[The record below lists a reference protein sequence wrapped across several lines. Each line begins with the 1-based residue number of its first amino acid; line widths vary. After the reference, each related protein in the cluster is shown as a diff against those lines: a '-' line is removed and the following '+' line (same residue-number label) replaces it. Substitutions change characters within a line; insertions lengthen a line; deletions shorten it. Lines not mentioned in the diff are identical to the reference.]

1 MEELTRY
8 LRQLLAGEKLTDP
21 EVDRV
26 LKEVFDQ
33 LERRGRTVRSG
44 LDVSRAPRTPEPL
57 RGSARREKKHRF
69 SRMLSKG
76 KLSGPELDD
85 LLDGVLAAL
94 ERDGLVPP
102 TVFEVSCTPG
112 TLSACPASS
121 SLVFSA
127 SGFRARNY
135 VSAYAEPLDH
145 DAEPIFYF
153 SDEDGCPVLAQPADG
168 SRSELTVPLS
178 ASHRRGRYRLHAF
191 LADGDI
197 GRDEMIAGTRGING
211 IAVRLK
217 VELVIVD

>member
-33 LERRGRTVRSG
+33 LERRGRTVGSG

-57 RGSARREKKHRF
+57 RGAARREKKHRF
-69 SRMLSKG
+69 SRMLSQG

-85 LLDGVLAAL
+85 LLDGVFAAL

-121 SLVFSA
+121 SLVFSV
-127 SGFRARNY
+127 SGFRAGNY
-135 VSAYAEPLDH
+135 VGRRRRRSWRTCSHPSTPVHAEEQ
-145 DAEPIFYF
+145 AENERRMARNADPRALAAA
-153 SDEDGCPVLAQPADG
+153 DEVRDLVVEQRGRSGVARG
-168 SRSELTVPLS
+168 RSEAPIHGGK
-178 ASHRRGRYRLHAF
+178 A
-191 LADGDI
+191 
-197 GRDEMIAGTRGING
+197 
-211 IAVRLK
+211 
-217 VELVIVD
+217 